1 MSDQSII
8 RISKELSDIQRNSDL
23 SLAVACRDADVRN
36 VTTMII
42 GPPDTPYEFGFFE
55 FIMKFSR
62 DYPRK
67 SPSVTAL
74 TTNSGRSRFNPNIYS
89 NGRVCLSILGTWR
102 GERGEEWSA
111 AQGLESILISIQ
123 SLMSGN
129 PYENEPGFE
138 DANDPSDK
146 KNQRDYVQKIHHETI
161 RVTVIMRLEEYLGL
175 VHNRLGRLNQAERCN
190 MVEDID
196 IDGQDE
202 QSVPFEPFKDLCKR
216 RFLWYY
222 DSYLASVRKAMGEVA
237 EGQRFTQMPFEG
249 ASNTMEGKFCYGE
262 LEQRLIGI
270 KKALDDE
277 TTRWA
282 VEGKEAVEQGATV
295 SVNLRRQYEQA
306 VEAFKRDGTPH
317 NIELEGNNPFVW
329 VVTYFGKPMTN
340 LDGGL
345 FRFRLMLS
353 PRFPQ
358 EQPRARFEV
367 NIFHHRIAKDGTP
380 CYVVKPNKRED
391 VRSHIEAII
400 DALEEENPPYDP
412 RTLVN
417 PEAHKLYW
425 GTPDDRKLY
434 NRKLR
439 RTVQDSLEA

>member
-1 MSDQSII
+1 
-8 RISKELSDIQRNSDL
+8 
-23 SLAVACRDADVRN
+23 
-36 VTTMII
+36 
-42 GPPDTPYEFGFFE
+42 
-55 FIMKFSR
+55 
-62 DYPRK
+62 
-67 SPSVTAL
+67 
-74 TTNSGRSRFNPNIYS
+74 
-89 NGRVCLSILGTWR
+89 
-102 GERGEEWSA
+102 
-111 AQGLESILISIQ
+111 
-123 SLMSGN
+123 MSGN

-138 DANDPSDK
+138 DANDASDK

-175 VHNRLGRLNQAERCN
+175 TINRFGRLNQAERCN
-190 MVEDID
+190 ITEDID
-196 IDGQDE
+196 MDGQDE
-202 QSVPFEPFKDLCKR
+202 QTVPFEPFKDLCKR

-222 DSYLASVRKAMGEVA
+222 DTYLASVRKAKGEVA
-237 EGQRFTQMPFEG
+237 EEQRFTQMPFEG
-249 ASNTMEGKFCYGE
+249 GSNTMEGKFCYGE

-277 TTRWA
+277 TVRWV

-295 SVNLRRQYEQA
+295 SVNLRRQFEQA

-317 NIELEGNNPFVW
+317 NIELEDGNPFVW
-329 VVTYFGKPMTN
+329 IITYFGKPMTN

-353 PRFPQ
+353 PHFPQ

-367 NIFHHRIAKDGTP
+367 DIFHHRIAKDGTP
-380 CYVVKPNKRED
+380 CYVVLPNKRED

-425 GTPDDRKLY
+425 GTPNDRKLY